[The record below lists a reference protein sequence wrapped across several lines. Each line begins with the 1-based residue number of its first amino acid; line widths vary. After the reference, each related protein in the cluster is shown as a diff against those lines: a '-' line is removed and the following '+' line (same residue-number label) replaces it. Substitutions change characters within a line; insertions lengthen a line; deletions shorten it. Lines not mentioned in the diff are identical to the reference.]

1 MSDEPSKQTP
11 TSLSQAPW
19 ATLWGWGRSIR
30 SRARLWRPESTEE
43 LHAGLVETKQPLI
56 PRGAGRAYGD
66 AALCRGG
73 IVADTSRL
81 RRVIDFDPKQ
91 GLLTTEAGVLLS
103 DVVARFLPQGWFLPV
118 TPGTLQVSIGGA
130 IAADVHG
137 KNHHLDGG
145 FCSHVSEIEL
155 ATPSG
160 SLTTRPGEPE
170 FAATAGGMGLVGV
183 VAKATVR
190 LIPIETAYVAQET
203 RRFEDLEH
211 LIGYLF
217 DTDKRFRYSV
227 AWVDLSW
234 RGKKFGRGI
243 ADQANHALAEDLK
256 ADQRASALKPPR
268 SALFR
273 APELP
278 IGLVN
283 SFTIRAFNEAWYQKA
298 PRQPKERISHFA
310 SFFWP
315 LDWVADWNRLYGPNG
330 FVQYQ
335 FVLPDGKEEEL
346 LRIANLIAS
355 SGSPSFLGVLKRFG
369 PSSLGMIS
377 FPTAGWTLAV
387 DFPWGK
393 PRLARLLDGLDE
405 MVASA
410 GGRIYLAKDSR
421 MKAHLIPAMYPRI
434 SEFRSIKEK
443 LDPDLRLSSD
453 LSRRLAL
460 T

>member
-234 RGKKFGRGI
+234 RGKKVGPGTAAKPHHPPPPHKNPSNPPPPTPRNRI
-243 ADQANHALAEDLK
+243 NPPPNHRLYTTLRQEIKIIPRIIRTIRKHPSHLHALH
-256 ADQRASALKPPR
+256 RTSNKP
-268 SALFR
+268 S
-273 APELP
+273 
-278 IGLVN
+278 
-283 SFTIRAFNEAWYQKA
+283 
-298 PRQPKERISHFA
+298 
-310 SFFWP
+310 
-315 LDWVADWNRLYGPNG
+315 
-330 FVQYQ
+330 
-335 FVLPDGKEEEL
+335 
-346 LRIANLIAS
+346 
-355 SGSPSFLGVLKRFG
+355 
-369 PSSLGMIS
+369 
-377 FPTAGWTLAV
+377 
-387 DFPWGK
+387 
-393 PRLARLLDGLDE
+393 
-405 MVASA
+405 
-410 GGRIYLAKDSR
+410 
-421 MKAHLIPAMYPRI
+421 
-434 SEFRSIKEK
+434 
-443 LDPDLRLSSD
+443 
-453 LSRRLAL
+453 
-460 T
+460 